1 LKEKVEH
8 LALHVKEMTEAVEE
22 MADTE
27 TAEIAEEI
35 ISVDPITEVVVM
47 KTAWTGIGNVLNA
60 IIITSQEEMSVIDV
74 AWLVQVAEEEI
85 LDVAA
90 VVATEAAVEE
100 EIPDAAAVA
109 AMVAVVEEEILDAA
123 AVAVATEAAA
133 EEEIPDAAAAVA
145 TVAVETVEEILVVA
159 AVAEEIL
166 DVAAVETAAEIP
178 TMEDTVVVTEMCTKA
193 VTVEEIPAVAETEV
207 ETKITAPIPI
217 KVIERLNRIIER
229 LLLQNRIILVPT
241 RTQKVVTIVE
251 SQEVELTLLHILKRR
266 DSWVEEGHSHV
277 NNYATGQNIHVKVVV
292 VEELLVS
299 VTSMHK
305 KMIESISL

>member
-1 LKEKVEH
+1 
-8 LALHVKEMTEAVEE
+8 
-22 MADTE
+22 
-27 TAEIAEEI
+27 
-35 ISVDPITEVVVM
+35 
-47 KTAWTGIGNVLNA
+47 
-60 IIITSQEEMSVIDV
+60 
-74 AWLVQVAEEEI
+74 
-85 LDVAA
+85 
-90 VVATEAAVEE
+90 
-100 EIPDAAAVA
+100 
-109 AMVAVVEEEILDAA
+109 
-123 AVAVATEAAA
+123 
-133 EEEIPDAAAAVA
+133 
-145 TVAVETVEEILVVA
+145 
-159 AVAEEIL
+159 
-166 DVAAVETAAEIP
+166 
-178 TMEDTVVVTEMCTKA
+178 MCTKA

-305 KMIESISL
+305 KMIESISLQVDSNNPCLSFM

>member
-1 LKEKVEH
+1 
-8 LALHVKEMTEAVEE
+8 M
-22 MADTE
+22 
-27 TAEIAEEI
+27 
-35 ISVDPITEVVVM
+35 
-47 KTAWTGIGNVLNA
+47 
-60 IIITSQEEMSVIDV
+60 
-74 AWLVQVAEEEI
+74 
-85 LDVAA
+85 
-90 VVATEAAVEE
+90 VATGG
-100 EIPDAAAVA
+100 
-109 AMVAVVEEEILDAA
+109 
-123 AVAVATEAAA
+123 AA
-133 EEEIPDAAAAVA
+133 EEGVGAGAAAGGAVG
-145 TVAVETVEEILVVA
+145 VETGGEGLVGRGG
-159 AVAEEIL
+159 AEEVR
-166 DVAAVETAAEIP
+166 DVAGGETAAEIP
-178 TMEDTVVVTEMCTKA
+178 TREDTVGVAEMCTKA
-193 VTVEEIPAVAETEV
+193 VTVEEILDVAETEV

-229 LLLQNRIILVPT
+229 QLLQNRIILVPT